1 MSRVNIW
8 MSEEL
13 HKKLKIMVALKG
25 MTIQEYV
32 EDSIEKKVKKDLKLV
47 EELIK
52 KDE

>member
-8 MSEEL
+8 MSEEI
-13 HKKLKIMVALKG
+13 HKKVKILAALKG

-32 EDSIEKKVKKDLKLV
+32 ESAIESKVKKDLKIV

-52 KDE
+52 

>member
-13 HKKLKIMVALKG
+13 HKKLKVMAALKG

-32 EDSIEKKVKKDLKLV
+32 ENSIETRVKKDLKLV
-47 EELIK
+47 KELI
-52 KDE
+52 E